1 MTKPLWYDEIFED
14 KSRLGLNVTEVLYQ
28 GRSDLQQIDVLETK
42 AFGRVLVID
51 QVFMTSERDEHFYH
65 EMIVHPPLTTSPG
78 IRRILVIGGGDG
90 GTVREVLSY
99 PEVEQVV
106 MVEIDAQV
114 VEVSKQFL
122 PTIGRAWDDPR
133 LEVII
138 GDGIDY
144 AKNADVEP
152 YDVILLDGCDPVGPA
167 EGLFTED
174 FYRDVARLL
183 KRDGVF
189 ALQSESPILQRDVFL
204 DISAA
209 LTNIF
214 DRVYPYFGPVP
225 LYAAGIWSWI
235 FASQT
240 VGPFGIIDDRVERQE
255 SRCKYYNRDIHRAAF
270 AVPNDLKP
278 VFKRALQR
286 DNKSSGCL

>member
-1 MTKPLWYDEIFED
+1 MTKPFWYDEVFEG

-28 GRSDLQQIDVLETK
+28 GRSDLQQIDVLQTG
-42 AFGRVLVID
+42 AYGRVLVID

-65 EMIVHPPLTTSPG
+65 EMIVHPPLTTAPD
-78 IRRILVIGGGDG
+78 IRRVLVIGGGDG

-114 VEVSKQFL
+114 VEVSKRFL
-122 PTIGRAWDDPR
+122 STIGRAWDDPR
-133 LEVII
+133 LEVLI
-138 GDGIDY
+138 GDGIEY
-144 AKNADVEP
+144 VRNAAIEP

-174 FYRDVARLL
+174 FYRGVARLL

-209 LTNIF
+209 LTKIF
-214 DRVYPYFGPVP
+214 DCVCPYFGPVP
-225 LYAAGIWSWI
+225 LYAAGSWSWTY
-235 FASQT
+235 ASQT
-240 VGPFGIIDDRVERQE
+240 ADPLGIIDERAEHQE
-255 SRCKYYNRDIHRAAF
+255 SRCKYYNRDIHRGAF
-270 AVPNDLKP
+270 ALPNDLKP
-278 VFKRALQR
+278 IFVDGKVTR
-286 DNKSSGCL
+286 